1 MVSKL
6 GIYSLLAGLFMALF
20 SGISTFMKADNIW
33 VGLTL
38 FKLLGEKRTEGII
51 TFFDSVSIQNVLD
64 TLFYNIPLFILVIAL
79 SMLLFLIGMF
89 LREH

>member
-38 FKLLGEKRTEGII
+38 F
-51 TFFDSVSIQNVLD
+51 
-64 TLFYNIPLFILVIAL
+64 
-79 SMLLFLIGMF
+79 
-89 LREH
+89 